1 VNKRS
6 RDVVYSDSSENSV
19 LKVFNDF
26 KNWTYRFPRIMG
38 STVEIEDGCLVKVH
52 IPTFGTEELKQVI
65 DCNRNMLAWS
75 TELTDHPDS
84 HLVAIQNMETRTFR
98 TEIFTDVGG
107 TRQNIGANFVVIDGS
122 LKNSSEKFLM
132 TIIEDGIVLRFP
144 SETMEE
150 IVKNLQNGLAFTIE
164 NNSMSVK
171 IMFVDP
177 YEPESKTG
185 ALISP
190 IDDMYLLG
198 HYQYGLTLSRQ
209 FRSQIPISGTTDW
222 ALRLSTVINADRG
235 RFPLQLQPRYFEIC
249 EQIGILIAS
258 TVEQFIRPLTLSE
271 QKQICIRI
279 RIESDSVTYETAKW
293 HGLDQEQYQWTG
305 ILDDKLIP
313 YLYQLCPL
321 ISLQLYIELYFS
333 IISTRLLQNIDY

>member
-1 VNKRS
+1 
-6 RDVVYSDSSENSV
+6 
-19 LKVFNDF
+19 
-26 KNWTYRFPRIMG
+26 MG

-132 TIIEDGIVLRFP
+132 TIIEDGVVLRFS

-150 IVKNLQNGLAFTIE
+150 IVKNLQNGLAFTIK
-164 NNSMSVK
+164 NSSMSVK
-171 IMFVDP
+171 IIFVDP

-190 IDDMYLLG
+190 IDDMYLLV
-198 HYQYGLTLSRQ
+198 S
-209 FRSQIPISGTTDW
+209 
-222 ALRLSTVINADRG
+222 LR
-235 RFPLQLQPRYFEIC
+235 
-249 EQIGILIAS
+249 
-258 TVEQFIRPLTLSE
+258 
-271 QKQICIRI
+271 
-279 RIESDSVTYETAKW
+279 
-293 HGLDQEQYQWTG
+293 
-305 ILDDKLIP
+305 
-313 YLYQLCPL
+313 
-321 ISLQLYIELYFS
+321 
-333 IISTRLLQNIDY
+333 